1 MRQRHYT
8 LTPAAVRA
16 HAQLLCQRHL
26 RLADH
31 GPKCTAGLLWA
42 VLLYAASRL
51 SSLAAACACLRDA
64 PSDSA
69 FRDALLATLPALA
82 ELQRRVNRALQGD
95 LPRGLRRRPQPLAID
110 LHLIPYHGQPLR
122 DPDEVYRSKAR
133 DGTSHFHAYATA
145 YVIRKGLRFTL
156 ALTAVRRGEPLQDVV
171 KRLLVQAAKA
181 GVRPR
186 YLLLD
191 RGFCRVAVIRCLQA
205 GRRPFLMPLPRRGR
219 RPDHPKGPSGS
230 RAFAAWKRSGWSRY
244 TLTDAQGRQAT
255 VAVCVKCRNRRGERG
270 RKGREALV
278 YAYGGGLVP
287 GSYQWVKETYRG
299 RFAIETTYRQL
310 QQARIRTSTR
320 DPLLRFLYVAVAL
333 ILRNVW
339 VWLHWQVLAERRRG
353 GRRVDTNR
361 LTFRTLLLWLQ
372 HWAEQCLGVRDT
384 IHIQYPMYDR
394 LKASS
399 DDSPT
404 GDY

>member
-1 MRQRHYT
+1 MRQSHYT
-8 LTPAAVRA
+8 LTPGTVRA
-16 HAQLLCQRHL
+16 HTQLLCQKHL

-42 VLLYAASRL
+42 VLLYAASRI
-51 SSLAAACACLRDA
+51 SSLAAACASLRDA

-69 FRDALLATLPALA
+69 CHDALLATLPALA

-95 LPRGLRRRPQPLAID
+95 LPRGLRRRRQPLAID
-110 LHLIPYHGQPLR
+110 LHLVPYHGQPLR
-122 DPDEVYRSKAR
+122 DPDEVYRSAAR
-133 DGTSHFHAYATA
+133 DGTSHFHAYATC

-156 ALTAVRRGEPLQDVV
+156 ALTAVRRGEPLPGVV
-171 KRLLVQAAKA
+171 RRLLAQAAKA

-191 RGFCRVAVIRCLQA
+191 RGFCSVAVLRSLQA
-205 GRRPFLMPLPRRGR
+205 GRRPFLMPLPLRGR
-219 RPDHPKGPSGS
+219 KLDHPKGPSGS
-230 RAFAAWKRSGWSRY
+230 RIFAAWKRSGWSRY
-244 TLTDAQGRQAT
+244 TLTDAQGCQAT
-255 VAVCVKCRNRRGERG
+255 VAVCVKCRNLRGERG
-270 RKGREALV
+270 KRGRQALV
-278 YAYGGGLVP
+278 YAYGGGLTP
-287 GSYQWVKETYRG
+287 GSYQWVKETYRT

-333 ILRNVW
+333 LLRNVW

-372 HWAEQCLGVRDT
+372 HWAERSLGVRDE
-384 IHIQYPMYDR
+384 IHANFPLYD
-394 LKASS
+394 
-399 DDSPT
+399 
-404 GDY
+404 